1 MPVLSARNIH
11 KAYGSRKLLDGA
23 DLTVRTGE
31 RVGVLGVNGA
41 GKSTFLRILA
51 GVEPADEGVVDRR
64 RDKEILYLP
73 QEPELDPD
81 LSPRAI
87 VGEGLREWQ
96 TAVEHYED
104 VSKRIEGATGDAAD
118 ELVHEQAKLAEA
130 IERLGGWTR
139 AHLVEEM
146 LALLGVTDIDRAV
159 GTMSG
164 GERRRVALARLL
176 VAAPACAIL
185 DEPTNH
191 LDADTIEWL
200 EQYLV
205 ETFKGAVLIVTHDR
219 YVLDAI
225 ADRIVELDD
234 GKLTEFSGGY
244 ADYLDQKAI
253 LIEHAGRAES
263 NRLNLLRRERE
274 WLSRGPKARTTKQ
287 KARIQRAEAVM
298 AVEAPRDAA
307 RVGLEGLES
316 GASRTGKTILDL
328 IDVGL
333 ELGGKRLLADFTLR
347 MVSGDR
353 CGIVGPNG
361 AGKTSLLRIARGDLP
376 ASDGEVKRGVQTKI
390 SYFDQARAE
399 LVDEWS
405 VFDNVVGREG
415 AERTGGGMVKIGE
428 RSIEMRSYLDQFL
441 FDVPKQR
448 QKVGALSGGERAR
461 VALAKALKEGANLLL
476 LDEPTNDLD
485 IMTLGALEELL
496 VAWPGC
502 VLVVSHDRYFLNRVA
517 TSILAFEGDGKVVRY
532 PGGYD
537 SYRSLRPDPARDA
550 KQARASTPPKAG
562 NASSLPK
569 PSKASTPP
577 PKPSKASTPPPPR
590 KPGAGTRTSEK
601 AARPAVATLT
611 ALNYAERN
619 ELDGILDVI
628 DDAELRVSALEASL
642 ADPRLYTERTD
653 EAKRIQDDHDGAAR
667 EVARLTARWEDLEA
681 RRHLKK

>member
-1 MPVLSARNIH
+1 MPVISARNIH

-23 DLTVRTGE
+23 ELTVRSGE

-41 GKSTFLRILA
+41 GKSTLLRILA
-51 GVEPADEGVVDRR
+51 GVEPTDEGVVDRR

-73 QEPELDPD
+73 QEPELDPA

-87 VGEGLREWQ
+87 VGEGLRAWQ
-96 TAVEHYED
+96 AAVTRYEE
-104 VSKRIEGATGDAAD
+104 VSKQIETMTAD
-118 ELVHEQAKLAEA
+118 ENDLVGEQSVLAES

-139 AHLVEEM
+139 GHLVEEM
-146 LALLGVTDIDRAV
+146 LGLLGVTDLDRAV

-200 EQYLV
+200 ETYLV

-244 ADYLDQKAI
+244 ADYLEQKAI

-298 AVEAPRDAA
+298 AVEAPRDVA
-307 RVGLEGLES
+307 RVALEGLEA

-328 IDVGL
+328 IDVGV

-361 AGKTSLLRIARGDLP
+361 AGKTTLLRIACGDIP
-376 ASDGEVKRGVQTKI
+376 AGRGEVKRGVQTKI
-390 SYFDQARAE
+390 SYFDQARAG

-405 VFDNVVGREG
+405 VYDNVVGREG

-428 RSIEMRSYLDQFL
+428 RSTEMRSYLEQFL

-461 VALAKALKEGANLLL
+461 VALAKSLKEGANLLL

-496 VAWPGC
+496 VSWPGC

-517 TSILAFEGDGKVVRY
+517 NSILAFEGDGKVVRY

-550 KQARASTPPKAG
+550 KEARASVPPKGGPTPAKGGSTPPKA
-562 NASSLPK
+562 NTA
-569 PSKASTPP
+569 SKAPTKSV
-577 PKPSKASTPPPPR
+577 PPPPLP
-590 KPGAGTRTSEK
+590 KWKMGAAAPVVVAKALTHAEK
-601 AARPAVATLT
+601 I
-611 ALNYAERN
+611 

-628 DDAELRVSALEASL
+628 DDAEVKVSALEGSL
-642 ADPRLYTERTD
+642 ADPRLYTERAD
-653 EAKRIQDDHDGAAR
+653 EAKRIKDDLEAAVR
-667 EVARLTARWEDLEA
+667 EVARLTARWEELEA
-681 RRHLKK
+681 RRNAKK